1 MIKGKEDE
9 KIKEYMMTQQINTQ
23 EFESKVKEA
32 KGLILVD
39 FFATWCGPC
48 KMLAPTLE
56 ELSQEGYEIYSI
68 DVDQEEALAAS
79 YNVMSIPTLVFFKDG
94 QKVDQMVGL
103 APKSTIQAKLDY
115 YSK

>member
-1 MIKGKEDE
+1 
-9 KIKEYMMTQQINTQ
+9 MTQQINSK
-23 EFESKVKEA
+23 EFESKVKGG

-56 ELSQEGYEIYSI
+56 ELSKDGYEIYSV
-68 DVDQEEALAAS
+68 DVDKEQALAAS
-79 YNVMSIPTLVFFKDG
+79 FSVMSIPTLVFFKDG
-94 QKVDQMVGL
+94 EKVDQMVGL

-115 YSK
+115 YSN